1 MTKAEYQKK
10 LAELERE
17 ADRCGCCVIPA
28 EPLIDP
34 DDAMPSRKAV
44 SRRSRSPDNRLRQGY
59 GGQAAGPTQKI

>member
-34 DDAMPSRKAV
+34 DDATAAGSAALRRGRGPDEAGPSRKA
-44 SRRSRSPDNRLRQGY
+44 
-59 GGQAAGPTQKI
+59 